1 LRDHDDEIRAAG
13 ARLVAIGTGD
23 QNYAAAFVR
32 ETDAPFLV
40 LVDDDAEAARAAAVR
55 TVGWFSLLHPRTWRA
70 SADTWKRGHRV
81 HKAGTRVTQLGA
93 TFVVGPGA
101 QVRYEHIDDD
111 STDHAPVAEVLG
123 ALRENE
129 AC

>member
-1 LRDHDDEIRAAG
+1 MRDHDDEITAAG

-23 QNYAAAFVR
+23 QKYAAAFVR
-32 ETDAPFLV
+32 DTDAPFLV

-81 HKAGTRVTQLGA
+81 HKAGARVTQLGA
-93 TFVVGPGA
+93 TFVLGPGN
-101 QVRYEHIDDD
+101 QVRYEYIDGD
-111 STDHAPVAEVLG
+111 STDHAPVADVL
-123 ALRENE
+123 AAARETGV
-129 AC
+129 C